1 MTILKRIICFILK
14 IIEEII
20 MKLIPSICGKNKINL
35 PQFCAD
41 MPYFKGVTDETINQG
56 TAFDLLEG
64 VQAFDPNGNEIP
76 FDVTPS
82 EIESCE
88 VGTQV
93 FTYTTEGLS
102 KDRTITVVEIA
113 NPTISGVPST
123 TLEVGVGDTF
133 DPLDGVTA
141 VDGNGNTVAVTVNLI
156 PSN

>member
-14 IIEEII
+14 IIEEIL
-20 MKLIPSICGKNKINL
+20 MKLIPSICGKNMINL

-56 TAFDLLEG
+56 TTFDLLEG
-64 VQAFDPNGNEIP
+64 VQAFDPNGNEMP

-82 EIESCE
+82 EVESCE
-88 VGTQV
+88 VGAQV

-102 KDRTITVVEIA
+102 KDRTITVVQVA
-113 NPTISGVPST
+113 NPTISGVPSGSLT
-123 TLEVGVGDTF
+123 VEVGEAF
-133 DPLDGVTA
+133 EPLDGVTA
-141 VDGNGNTVAVTVNLI
+141 VDGNGNTVAVTVSLI

>member
-1 MTILKRIICFILK
+1 MEFI
-14 IIEEII
+14 
-20 MKLIPSICGKNKINL
+20 PNICGENAIYF

-56 TAFDLLEG
+56 TTFNLLDG

-82 EIESCE
+82 KVESCE
-88 VGTQV
+88 VGAQV

-102 KDRTITVVEIA
+102 KDRTITVVQIA
-113 NPTISGVPST
+113 NPTISGVPSEPLT
-123 TLEVGVGDTF
+123 VELGETF